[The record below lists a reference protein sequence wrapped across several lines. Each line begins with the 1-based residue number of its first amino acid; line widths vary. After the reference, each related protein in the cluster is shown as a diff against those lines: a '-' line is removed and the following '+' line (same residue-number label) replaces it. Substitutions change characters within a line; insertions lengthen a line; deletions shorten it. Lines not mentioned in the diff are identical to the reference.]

1 MSKMKHNQHS
11 QKSLRLKHY
20 DYSQGGGYFVTI
32 CTHNRECVLG
42 GLINKEFILSLIGE
56 KAKEFWQEI
65 PMHFEN
71 VQLDVFV
78 AMPNHIHGIIIIKD
92 DKNVG
97 VQNFEPLRNKFQHII
112 PKSLG
117 SIIRTYKSV
126 LTSWCKNNG
135 FANFRWQRNYYE
147 HVIRNEKELKHI
159 REYIQNNPLK
169 WELDRENPKS
179 ENFNLDHDSYWSE
192 VYGGQENIY

>member
-1 MSKMKHNQHS
+1 MNTNQHHR
-11 QKSLRLKHY
+11 KSLRLRDY

-32 CTHNRECVLG
+32 CTHHRKCVLS
-42 GLINKEFILSLIGE
+42 GLINGELILSLIGE
-56 KAKEFWQEI
+56 KAKEFWQKI
-65 PMHFEN
+65 PKHFEN

-78 AMPNHIHGIIIIKD
+78 IMPNHIHGIIIIKD
-92 DKNVG
+92 EENVG
-97 VQNFEPLRNKFQHII
+97 VQNFEPLQNEFQHII

-135 FANFRWQRNYYE
+135 FANFKWQRNYYE
-147 HVIRNEKELKHI
+147 HVIRNEKELKKI

-169 WELDRENPKS
+169 WELDRENPISK
-179 ENFNLDHDSYWSE
+179 NYDLDHDVYWKE
-192 VYGGQENIY
+192 VYEKWVIK